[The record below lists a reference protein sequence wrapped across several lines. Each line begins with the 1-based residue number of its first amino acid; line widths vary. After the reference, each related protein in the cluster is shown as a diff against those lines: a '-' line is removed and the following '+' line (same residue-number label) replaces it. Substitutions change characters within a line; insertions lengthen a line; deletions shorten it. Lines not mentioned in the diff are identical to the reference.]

1 MEDNIELRSEKVRN
15 IIGQIPPRVIRVG
28 ISVIFLIIAGLLVGS
43 YFFKYD
49 YVVKTT
55 ALISQHNDTTVIQL
69 TIPAVEKD
77 KIKKGNKVILYIDNT
92 QSVYNQNIITE
103 IQTLPHTLQ
112 IQNKKVFFVADIYIT
127 QSLKTA
133 KNDKIKIL
141 SPTEVRAEIITEKI
155 SFFQR
160 IIEPMTDIFQN
171 KKRE

>member
-55 ALISQHNDTTVIQL
+55 ALISQNNDTTVIQL

-77 KIKKGNKVILYIDNT
+77 KIKQGNKVVLYLSDV
-92 QSVYNQNIITE
+92 QDVYNQNIETQ

-112 IQNKKVFFVADIYIT
+112 IRNKKGFFLAKIYIT
-127 QSLKTA
+127 TSLKTT
-133 KNDKIKIL
+133 KNNKIKIL

-155 SFFQR
+155 SFFHR
-160 IIEPMTDIFQN
+160 IIEPMKGILRN